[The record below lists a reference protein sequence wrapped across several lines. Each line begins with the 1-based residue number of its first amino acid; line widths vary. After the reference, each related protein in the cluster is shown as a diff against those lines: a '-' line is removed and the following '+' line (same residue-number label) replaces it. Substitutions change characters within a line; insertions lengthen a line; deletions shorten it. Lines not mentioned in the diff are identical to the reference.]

1 MSDSIFNYTLPSSLS
16 SDNHLQVETDII
28 NKIGKTP
35 YKEIVLDAKGTNY
48 ISSAGLRVLLS
59 FAKKGYKISIINVS
73 IEVNEVLE
81 MTGFNTIINV
91 ERALREV
98 SIEECKCIGKG
109 QHGAV
114 YRLAP
119 DTIVKVYGADVSM
132 DDIKNERELS
142 KKAFIYG
149 LPTAIAL
156 DIVKVGD
163 LYGTVFELLDASSC
177 VDYVNASQE
186 NTDDF
191 IDKAVAVLKKLHAVT
206 IDDADLPDMRE
217 RTFGYLEK
225 VRKFISEEEYQKVL
239 KVLNEIPVT
248 NTLLHCDFHL
258 KNQLMGHGELMLID
272 MDTLCIG
279 DPIFELASIYNSYYG
294 FGVIDKKAIEDF
306 LGISIEKAH
315 YLWEHISRKY
325 YDDLNDDDYQKM
337 CRKIECLGLLRVQ
350 HFFDKHQYSDVIDKG
365 AVLLKESIARLE
377 D

>member
-1 MSDSIFNYTLPSSLS
+1 MNDQTFNYTLPLSLS
-16 SDNHLQVETDII
+16 SDNHLQVEKDII
-28 NKIGKTP
+28 DKIGKTP
-35 YKEIVLDAKGTNY
+35 YKELVLDAKGTNY
-48 ISSAGLRVLLS
+48 ISSAGLRVLLTLT
-59 FAKKGYKISIINVS
+59 KKGYKISVINVS

-81 MTGFNTIINV
+81 MTGFTSIIHV

-98 SIEECKCIGKG
+98 SIEGCKCIGKG
-109 QHGAV
+109 QHGSV

-119 DTIVKVYGADVSM
+119 DTIVKVYAKDVSM
-132 DDIKNERELS
+132 EDIKNERELS

-156 DIVKVGD
+156 DIVKVND
-163 LYGTVFELLDASSC
+163 RYGTVFELLDASSC

-225 VRKFISEEEYQKVL
+225 VRKFITEEEYQKVL
-239 KVLNEIPVT
+239 KVLNEVPIT
-248 NTLLHCDFHL
+248 KTLLHCDFHL

-279 DPIFELASIYNSYYG
+279 NPIFELASIYNSYYG

-315 YLWEHISRKY
+315 YLWEKISRKY
-325 YDDLNDDDYQKM
+325 YDSLNDEEYKKM
-337 CRKIECLGLLRVQ
+337 CRKIECIGLLRVQ
-350 HFFDKHQYSDVIDKG
+350 HFFDKHQYNDVIDKG
-365 AVLLKESIARLE
+365 ATLLKESIAKLE